1 MRRLAFLVPLLVG
14 IVVLAGLSPAHSIA
28 GGTISGMATDP
39 FGTPLSG
46 VRVTA
51 LPVKI
56 GGTSS
61 SQVTTSSGTFE
72 LSGLDAGDYN
82 VCFDASDMTSGG
94 ASTTGYVD
102 VCWKDIEFP
111 GGERPTSLP
120 PVTVGESP
128 VTGIDQAV
136 PFAAAVEGTVRDN
149 EGNPIVGARVA
160 ASIEQPSR
168 PSPTAVTDD
177 TGRYRI
183 DGLYPGAFGIC
194 ASARH
199 ATGGSST
206 TGYLDS
212 CHGGGYAQETFTG
225 VAEPYNLDPADAVV
239 IGAGVAATGVDIT
252 LPSAG
257 RIEGTLTNTDGS
269 PIAGVRVYGWGETLS
284 GMSMEAAGTTDDGGH
299 YVLDVS
305 DPDGWANGLFHGT
318 RLPIVPWKVFFSP
331 PTTDYARSYYPHI
344 PAIGGSAW
352 RPAPKITPLAGAPTV
367 LDDQL
372 PFAGSIGGTVTDA
385 AGAPLEN
392 VRVRV
397 DIAGPGEIL
406 ETSTEADG
414 TYTVEGLPADDYT
427 VCFQPLYATTGGS
440 SQAGYFAACSG
451 GSPASQP
458 ETVHLSAGQDLTDV
472 GAALLSASRIQ
483 GVVRNASGSGIW
495 GVRVLVKDAAG
506 VEVSS
511 YSSSFDGTYSSG
523 PLPEGT
529 YTVCFKPT
537 GTASASYLA
546 KCWSDGTTSD
556 PTPIATT
563 AGAVTKIDTELAA
576 APPPDTTAPVVTV
589 LSPATLF
596 ATGRTIKVSYRAVD
610 DSPAGLGHGVR
621 YRSAGP
627 TSTGFSSWVYP
638 DAWQN
643 LSGTSVSMTGTPGRT
658 YCFSVRAGDAVGNLS
673 AWSPERCR
681 AVPLDDR
688 SLTASRG
695 WVRRTEAG
703 AFEGTATRSST
714 PGATLRLTGASVTRL
729 ALVVT
734 TCPTCGKVGVYVGS
748 RLISTIS
755 TYSATTRRQVVR
767 LASRIAL
774 TRGTVTLKV
783 TQRRA
788 VIVDGLIV
796 TRR

>member
-1 MRRLAFLVPLLVG
+1 MRRFALLAPLLV
-14 IVVLAGLSPAHSIA
+14 IVVALAGLSPAHGTA
-28 GGTISGMATDP
+28 GGSISGRATDAS
-39 FGTPLSG
+39 GTPLSG

-51 LPVKI
+51 LPVRI
-56 GGTSS
+56 GGTSA
-61 SQVTTSSGTFE
+61 SQVTTASGAFD
-72 LSGLDAGDYN
+72 LSGLEAGDYN
-82 VCFDASDMTSGG
+82 VCFDATETTTGG

-111 GGERPTSLP
+111 HGDRPTSLP
-120 PVTVGESP
+120 RLTVGESP
-128 VTGIDQAV
+128 ITGIDQAI
-136 PFAAAVEGTVRDN
+136 PSAAAVEGTVTDD

-160 ASIEQPSR
+160 ASIEQTTA

-177 TGRYRI
+177 TGHYRI
-183 DGLYPGAFGIC
+183 NGLYPGSFGIC

-212 CHGGGYAQETFTG
+212 CHGGGYARETFAG
-225 VAEPYNLDPADAVV
+225 VAEPYSPDPADAVV
-239 IGAGVAATGVDIT
+239 IGAGTAATDVDIT

-269 PIAGVRVYGWGETLS
+269 PIAGVRVRSSGEMPS
-284 GMSMEAAGTTDDGGH
+284 GMSVDAAGTTDDDGH
-299 YVLDVS
+299 YVLDID
-305 DPDGWANGLFHGT
+305 DPDGWANGMFHGT
-318 RLPIVPWKVFFSP
+318 RLPIVAWTLSFSP
-331 PTTDYARSYYPHI
+331 PTTDYTRSYYPHI

-352 RPAPKITPLAGAPTV
+352 RPAPEITPLAGTPTV

-372 PFAGSIGGTVTDA
+372 PFAGSLGGTVTDA
-385 AGAPLEN
+385 AGAPLGN

-397 DIAGPGEIL
+397 DISGPGEIL
-406 ETSTEADG
+406 ETSTGADG

-427 VCFQPLYATTGGS
+427 VCFEPLYGTKGGS
-440 SQAGYFAACSG
+440 SQAGYLASCSG
-451 GSPASQP
+451 GAPASQP
-458 ETVHLSAGQDLTDV
+458 VAVRLSAGQHRTDV
-472 GAALLSASRIQ
+472 GAALQSASSIE
-483 GVVRNASGSGIW
+483 GVIRNAAGSGIW
-495 GVRVLVKDAAG
+495 SVRVLVKDAAG
-506 VEVSS
+506 NEVSS

-529 YTVCFKPT
+529 YTVCFKPS
-537 GTASASYLA
+537 GTASSEYLA

-563 AGAVTKIDTELAA
+563 AGSVTKIDTVLAA
-576 APPPDTTAPVVTV
+576 APPPDTTAPVVSV
-589 LSPATLF
+589 VSPATLF

-610 DSPAGLGHGVR
+610 DTPVGLGHGVR
-621 YRSAGP
+621 YRSASP
-627 TSTGFSSWVYP
+627 STGFGGWVYP
-638 DAWQN
+638 SAWQN
-643 LSGTSVSMTGTPGRT
+643 VVGTSVSMAGTPGRT
-658 YCFSVRAGDAVGNLS
+658 YCFSVRAGDAAGNLS

-681 AVPLDDR
+681 VVPLDDR

-703 AFEGTATRSST
+703 AFLHTTARSST
-714 PGATLRLTGASVTRL
+714 PGATLRLTGASVTRV

-748 RLISTIS
+748 RLVSTIS

-783 TQRRA
+783 AQRRT